1 MPCIKNFGRSLD
13 KNTHKNVKK
22 RVVLSCVERNMMF
35 LHKKVSIERYK
46 YWKDVENK
54 TRSFK
59 IRTYVN
65 LQKDKNIVPSYYW
78 KHKVTR
84 SHSVTSMKP

>member
-1 MPCIKNFGRSLD
+1 MPYIKNFERPFV

-22 RVVLSCVERNMMF
+22 RVVLSCVERDMMI
-35 LHKKVSIERYK
+35 LHKKVSIDWYK

-54 TRSFK
+54 TSSFK

-78 KHKVTR
+78 KHKVTG

>member
-1 MPCIKNFGRSLD
+1 MI
-13 KNTHKNVKK
+13 
-22 RVVLSCVERNMMF
+22 
-35 LHKKVSIERYK
+35 LHKKVSIDRYK

-54 TRSFK
+54 TRGFK

-65 LQKDKNIVPSYYW
+65 LQKDKNIVLSYYW
-78 KHKVTR
+78 KHKVTG

>member
-1 MPCIKNFGRSLD
+1 MDIYLLLYIIHLCININLHLASNASSGIYSRKAFMPCIKNFGRSLD

-46 YWKDVENK
+46 Y
-54 TRSFK
+54 
-59 IRTYVN
+59 
-65 LQKDKNIVPSYYW
+65 
-78 KHKVTR
+78 
-84 SHSVTSMKP
+84 

>member
-46 YWKDVENK
+46 Y
-54 TRSFK
+54 
-59 IRTYVN
+59 
-65 LQKDKNIVPSYYW
+65 
-78 KHKVTR
+78 
-84 SHSVTSMKP
+84 